1 MADHRHPSPF
11 CPFYLADAQVLPVKN
26 TLTCFFPAVQQGLC
40 GEYKLVVV
48 LTVFEQGWG
57 RHNLRTYTVDKGPVF
72 ELVDE
77 GGESGDIYLDVD
89 DTGASENLID
99 SIWAEE
105 NEYTIATNS

>member
-1 MADHRHPSPF
+1 M
-11 CPFYLADAQVLPVKN
+11 
-26 TLTCFFPAVQQGLC
+26 C

-57 RHNLRTYTVDKGPVF
+57 RHNLRTYTIDKGIVF

-105 NEYTIATNS
+105 DEYTIATNS

>member
-1 MADHRHPSPF
+1 M
-11 CPFYLADAQVLPVKN
+11 
-26 TLTCFFPAVQQGLC
+26 C

-57 RHNLRTYTVDKGPVF
+57 RHNLRTYTIDKGVVF

-105 NEYTIATNS
+105 DEYTIATNSQVPIGGYDLYDK